1 MDRVKLRALERAE
14 LNDTLALS
22 DLVYEYTERML
33 GGLFGAGDVVSAPRG
48 GALSLINA
56 SYDSQLG
63 TLSLES
69 FQFLELKRGGADLI
83 SNLYEA
89 APEARI
95 VRFNSADQNHINH
108 PIDISTASNT
118 GTTYQIYVRSI
129 TVDSDTDFR
138 RQWDIN
144 AQQEVSASMTTR
156 RRERCEFTVGKNDIR
171 PSESTTAGVGK
182 WTYISDYTL
191 TINSVS
197 TVTKWAWDE
206 GTEKLLA
213 QLSQIDRPTLDQL
226 SSNAILVD
234 PPNSGSAAGGL
245 SVHLAAYKLMMWYM
259 LESGSTDTLHQP
271 SASADWFGRPPY
283 SLKELAQLV
292 DNLRTDSDS
301 NASDI
306 TELNTNTSGNQQVFY
321 YTAVVYAKYDNNN
334 NQMTQLEIEYHRP
347 SGQDGTNFTVDFDA
361 SEITTAPTPAVIDT
375 LTKFRS
381 FVGYPNLIF
390 GNEAT
395 GGFVTSLTVAPHV
408 GKSNSD
414 INSSVETGAFNNE
427 APIIL
432 PWGYRSDPVPAYG
445 TTLMPNQITNV
456 RLMTTQSGLGS
467 SFNGVKLSL
476 NLDRADALSSGITD
490 ISFVIQATVQKAQ

>member
-108 PIDISTASNT
+108 PIDISAASNT

-156 RRERCEFTVGKNDIR
+156 RRERCEFTVGKNNVR

-182 WTYISDYTL
+182 WIYISDYTL

-226 SSNAILVD
+226 SSNAILQSIV
-234 PPNSGSAAGGL
+234 NSGSTAGGL

-271 SASADWFGRPPY
+271 SANADWFGRPPY

-292 DNLRTDSDS
+292 DGLRTDSDA

-306 TELNTNTSGNQQVFY
+306 TELNTNTRGSQQTFY
-321 YTAVVYAKYDNNN
+321 YTAVVYAKYNDNT

-347 SGQDGTNFTVDFDA
+347 GGQAGTNFTVDFDA
-361 SEITTAPTPAVIDT
+361 SEVTTAPAAAVIDT

-381 FVGYPNLIF
+381 FVGYPVLIF
-390 GNEAT
+390 GNEFNN
-395 GGFVTSLTVAPHV
+395 GFVTSLTVVPHV
-408 GKSNSD
+408 GKENGNV
-414 INSSVETGAFNNE
+414 NSSIEAAAWNDE
-427 APIIL
+427 APIDL
-432 PWGYRSDPVPAYG
+432 AWGYRSDPVPAYG
-445 TTLMPNQITNV
+445 AVDLPNQITSS
-456 RLMTTQSGLGS
+456 RLMTTQSGRGS
-467 SFNGVKLSL
+467 YINGVKLAL
-476 NLDRADALSSGITD
+476 NLDHADALSTGIRD

>member
-108 PIDISTASNT
+108 PIDISAASNT

-156 RRERCEFTVGKNDIR
+156 RRERCEFTVGKNNVR

-182 WTYISDYTL
+182 WIYISDYTL

-226 SSNAILVD
+226 SSNAILQSIV
-234 PPNSGSAAGGL
+234 NSGSTAGGL

-271 SASADWFGRPPY
+271 SANADWFGRPPY

-292 DNLRTDSDS
+292 DGLRTDSDA

-306 TELNTNTSGNQQVFY
+306 TELNTNTSGSQQSFN
-321 YTAVVYAKYDNNN
+321 YTAVVYAKYDNLTGSL
-334 NQMTQLEIEYHRP
+334 TQFEIDYRRP
-347 SGQDGTNFTVDFDA
+347 SGQTASNFDIIFDA
-361 SEITTAPTPAVIDT
+361 SEITTAPSAGTIDT
-375 LTKFRS
+375 LNKFKK
-381 FVGYPNLIF
+381 FFGYPCIRLDNDF
-390 GNEAT
+390 NAGQ
-395 GGFVTSLTVAPHV
+395 VTSLSIIPHV
-408 GKSNSD
+408 GKSQTDVNSMIEGPAAAD
-414 INSSVETGAFNNE
+414 E
-427 APIIL
+427 APIKM
-432 PWGYRSDPVPAYG
+432 PWAYRSSIVPLHNTTPIPNLVQSRNIVALDG
-445 TTLMPNQITNV
+445 TAGFV
-456 RLMTTQSGLGS
+456 
-467 SFNGVKLSL
+467 NGVLLAVDLSDL
-476 NLDRADALSSGITD
+476 TIINNELDV
-490 ISFVIQATVQKAQ
+490 SFVIQATVQKAQ